1 MRQAATSQKK
11 GTRYWVGYSIA
22 FALAGIVGPVSLVLL
37 TLVHAFSFGAGF
49 SPDWL
54 LLGYPL
60 LIGILYLLRQA
71 TGGEDVARGLFAGIR
86 WGSLLAGV
94 LVALTLAPRLHRAII
109 GDSGP
114 AVVLA
119 SLILAVALASAG
131 VLLIRIL
138 RGSVPKRDASR

>member
-1 MRQAATSQKK
+1 MKRAASRKEATP
-11 GTRYWVGYSIA
+11 YWVGYSIA
-22 FALAGIVGPVSLVLL
+22 FALAGVVGPVSLLLL
-37 TLVHAFSFGAGF
+37 TLVHAFNFGAGF
-49 SPDWL
+49 SPGWL

-94 LVALTLAPRLHRAII
+94 LVALALAPRLQRAMS

-114 AVVLA
+114 AAVVA
-119 SLILAVALASAG
+119 SLILAIALASAG
-131 VLLIRIL
+131 VLLIRIF
-138 RGSVPKRDASR
+138 RRSTVPKRGASR